1 MDPQNPL
8 NNPSPEAPLPDPSG
22 MGIKPKKKGNP
33 AALLGVVAAVIL
45 VVVVAV
51 VFVLVS
57 NSSKNK
63 SNNQAQ
69 YDAGYKKGQSDQK
82 ATSEADFLA
91 QQASDSR
98 VYKAASEFG
107 SFELPLPKSWSFA
120 TTPNLN
126 NGTFVGIADP
136 DYVDVEKDNHVFSFE
151 LKTGDYQK
159 IITDYNNQS
168 GKIGSDIKGS
178 DVTVSGIKGRR
189 YVGTFDTKN
198 KIKSDIVVLPY
209 REKVIVIKTDD
220 PAKYTASFNTVLGG
234 IKLVP

>member
-1 MDPQNPL
+1 MDAQNPL
-8 NNPSPEAPLPDPSG
+8 NNPSSEAPLPDPNG

-33 AALLGVVAAVIL
+33 AALLGVVAAV
-45 VVVVAV
+45 
-51 VFVLVS
+51 VLVS
-57 NSSKNK
+57 IVAVIAVVLLNSSKNK
-63 SNNQAQ
+63 TNNQAQ
-69 YDAGYKKGQSDQK
+69 YDAGYQKGKSDQK
-82 ATSEADFLA
+82 AASEAEYLA
-91 QQASDSR
+91 QQASDAR

-107 SFELPLPKSWSFA
+107 SFELPLPKNWSFA

-126 NGTFVGIADP
+126 NGTFIGIADP

-159 IITDYNNQS
+159 IIADYNNQVS
-168 GKIGSDIKGS
+168 KIGSDIKGS
-178 DVTVSGIKGRR
+178 DITVSGIKGRR
-189 YVGTFDTKN
+189 YVGTFDSKN